1 MIRRRILY
9 SSLLCAT
16 ALAGTTLTQPAFAQS
31 AAQINAIEQQIKAL
45 QSQLGQL
52 KAQVSKRDHE
62 LKAAQQQAR
71 EAQQRAQAAQEQAA
85 SVQAAQQ
92 QQAAQIAAVAPPAPE
107 QPPLPKGSFRVGGGL
122 TVTLGGFVAAEGA
135 YRTRNEGVTI
145 NSTFGGIPL
154 RNSPNYYVPET
165 RLTAQ
170 QSRLS
175 MLVQGDLSP
184 TQKVT
189 GYVET
194 DFLSAGSSS
203 NSTESNSYTLRFRQ
217 FWGSYDNTDYGLHFL
232 GGQAWSLATLYR
244 VGLVPR
250 QENVPLTIDAQYV
263 VGFNWARQAQFRI
276 AKDFDDHKVW
286 LGLSAESPQT
296 TFGSSAGPNCLTGAQ
311 ATTPSGITPQ
321 GTLNYTSCG
330 GSNENSVYA
339 YSDNIA
345 PDIIAKLAMDP
356 GYGHYEVYG
365 LLRFLGGRV
374 SYASTGTGKN
384 YWTTGQGIGGGMIL
398 PVVAKKLDFQLS
410 GLVGQGVGRYASG
423 LLPDAT
429 FSQQGQI
436 APLTEYSILG
446 GLVAHPM
453 PSLDVYAYG
462 GAEGVMNKPYGTNGG
477 YGNPNFALGGCNVEL
492 GSCSANTSGLLEGT
506 VGAWWRMIRSDYGT
520 LQVGAQYEY
529 INRNT
534 FQGVFSS
541 TNRNTL
547 SPSTNEN
554 MFLVSFRY
562 LPFQ

>member
-71 EAQQRAQAAQEQAA
+71 EAQQKAQAAQQQAA
-85 SVQAAQQ
+85 SVQATQQ
-92 QQAAQIAAVAPPAPE
+92 QQAAQIASVAPAAPE
-107 QPPLPKGSFRVGGGL
+107 QPPLPKGSFKVGPGL
-122 TVTLGGFVAAEGA
+122 TVTLGGFIAAEGA

-145 NSTFGGIPL
+145 NSNFNTGMPL
-154 RNSPNYYVPET
+154 RNNPNFYVPST
-165 RLTAQ
+165 TITAQ

-175 MLVQGDLSP
+175 LLAQGQLDP
-184 TQKVT
+184 AQTVT
-189 GYVET
+189 GYFET

-203 NSTESNSYTLRFRQ
+203 NSNESNSYTLRLRQ
-217 FWGSYDNTDYGLHFL
+217 AWGAYDNTDYGLHFL

-286 LGLSAESPQT
+286 LGLSLENPQT
-296 TFGSSAGPNCLTGAQ
+296 TFSSSAGPNCFTNAN
-311 ATTPSGITPQ
+311 ATTQLGG
-321 GTLNYTSCG
+321 GTLNYTTCG
-330 GSNENSVYA
+330 GSNENAIQA
-339 YSDNIA
+339 YSQTIA

-410 GLVGQGVGRYASG
+410 GLIGQGVGRYASG
-423 LLPDAT
+423 QLPDAT

-436 APLTEYSILG
+436 APLSEYSILG
-446 GLVAHPM
+446 GFVGHPTPM
-453 PSLDVYAYG
+453 IDVYAYG
-462 GAEGVMNKPYGTNGG
+462 GAEGAMSKPYGTNGG

-547 SPSTNEN
+547 SPSTAEN